1 MPREIIQMACTEC
14 KRRNYATTKNKRTS
28 TERLE
33 LKKCS
38 WPTRAELVESTVVV
52 IISVLIVGVFVG
64 ASDLVLNGLL
74 RMVIR

>member
-1 MPREIIQMACTEC
+1 M
-14 KRRNYATTKNKRTS
+14 NKIRQFVTGIK
-28 TERLE
+28 TFIEEVRVE